1 MASLE
6 TNEKACVIAG
16 VAISRFLGLRI
27 PAVVIA
33 TADFVELKR
42 VARGTHLRLRLRD
55 AFPARS
61 KKGAA

>member
-42 VARGTHLRLRLRD
+42 VGARYT
-55 AFPARS
+55 PATAPSGRVS
-61 KKGAA
+61 RAV